1 MLFYYYYYYYIYI
14 TKNIYIYIFFLY
26 GPASDCHPLPRRDGD
41 GPYLYM
47 DICKITQVCDSMCVS
62 TCVCIYLGSPLI
74 TLCFWVICKSP
85 FLGVRLILFGVVS
98 RKKGLLSSKQVLAI
112 YTIDYI
118 GITKLNHVSVL
129 CLSCLILDQAPSHII
144 QTQAHN

>member
-1 MLFYYYYYYYIYI
+1 MYIP
-14 TKNIYIYIFFLY
+14 
-26 GPASDCHPLPRRDGD
+26 G
-41 GPYLYM
+41 
-47 DICKITQVCDSMCVS
+47 VS
-62 TCVCIYLGSPLI
+62 TNYPL
-74 TLCFWVICKSP
+74 
-85 FLGVRLILFGVVS
+85 FLGRLQITFFGGTFDTFWG
-98 RKKGLLSSKQVLAI
+98 RFKKKGLLSSKQVLAI

>member
-1 MLFYYYYYYYIYI
+1 MLFYYYYYYNIYLSN
-14 TKNIYIYIFFLY
+14 NIYIY

-41 GPYLYM
+41 GPYLY
-47 DICKITQVCDSMCVS
+47 IWIFARLHKYVITCAYLRVYIPGVS
-62 TCVCIYLGSPLI
+62 TNYPF
-74 TLCFWVICKSP
+74 FW
-85 FLGVRLILFGVVS
+85 VRLILFGVVS

-118 GITKLNHVSVL
+118 GITKLKHVSVL